1 MYRKIGLFL
10 KTSIYTTA
18 LFSLIVSIKNYNE
31 YENNLFKIKHISV
44 IGNDYISKKEIIES
58 LSLNKGDFI
67 FKVNIKSIKDNIE
80 KIPFVKKAKIS
91 IRIPDEIDIKIIE
104 QVPIALIITK
114 NKKIFVDSDNNFL
127 VANTKSINNFPVP
140 ILNIEEINIK
150 KNKSISIIKYLYEN
164 YNNMYNNISEI
175 SESKSKITLI
185 TDKRT
190 KIFLNPEM
198 TISNLKKLKKFE
210 ESISVIKNIN
220 DYKYI
225 NLEFEN
231 QIVVKEKIYS

>member
-1 MYRKIGLFL
+1 MYRKIGSFL
-10 KTSIYTTA
+10 KIFIYTAA

-31 YENNLFKIKHISV
+31 YENNLFQIKHISV
-44 IGNDYISKKEIIES
+44 IGNDYISKQEIIES
-58 LSLNKGDFI
+58 SSLNKGDFI
-67 FKVNIKSIKDNIE
+67 FKVNIKNIKDNIE
-80 KIPFVKKAKIS
+80 KIPFVKKAEIS
-91 IRIPDEIDIKIIE
+91 IRIPHEIDIKITE
-104 QVPIALIITK
+104 QVPIALIINK

-140 ILNIEEINIK
+140 ILNIEEIDIK
-150 KNKSISIIKYLYEN
+150 KNKSISIIKYLYEK

-190 KIFLNPEM
+190 KIFLNPKM

-225 NLEFEN
+225 NLEFED